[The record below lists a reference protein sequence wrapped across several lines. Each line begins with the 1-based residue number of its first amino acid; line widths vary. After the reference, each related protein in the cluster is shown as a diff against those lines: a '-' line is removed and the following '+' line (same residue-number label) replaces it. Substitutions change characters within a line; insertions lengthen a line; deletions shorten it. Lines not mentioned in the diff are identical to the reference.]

1 MMQKKWCMML
11 VFVIMSI
18 LLLSA
23 CGNKKNNANTEA
35 GIEITTAYEY
45 NSKENVTGE
54 TDLQIDKDMPV
65 IHTSENAG
73 GDILVDFYQP
83 CKGKLDNLPVDLM
96 NLADR
101 ENVAAWISDN
111 EKQDIIPAKLDDY
124 VNIYSYIHTFNISE
138 QDVRT
143 ALQGLMQADYLPEDL
158 AITEEDLTVLFSG
171 DKTAISKHFASEY
184 SIVIEE
190 NIYSPQWMYYHTEED
205 YQSAGI
211 TPEMILQKVELYSAI
226 PLSVNARNAFA
237 DKLSKYVG
245 EKVVFSTDILD
256 EFYGG
261 LHYDFE
267 GYYLDTGTEKFDV
280 EWLGTHTIQD
290 YARNGI
296 TTDMLEEFLEQI
308 SEFDESD
315 EYDWINSCLMRML
328 E

>member
-1 MMQKKWCMML
+1 MMQKKWHMML
-11 VFVIMSI
+11 FFII
-18 LLLSA
+18 LIITLLTA
-23 CGNKKNNANTEA
+23 CSNKKTTADAEEGT
-35 GIEITTAYEY
+35 EITTA
-45 NSKENVTGE
+45 NDFVENVSE
-54 TDLQIDKDMPV
+54 DINLKIDKDMPV
-65 IHTSENAG
+65 IRGEGAK
-73 GDILVDFYQP
+73 LVDFYQP
-83 CKGKLDNLPVDLM
+83 CKGKLDNLPVELM

-101 ENVAAWISDN
+101 ESVVAWIADS
-111 EKQDIIPAKLDDY
+111 EEQDIIPEKLDDY
-124 VNIYSYIHTFNISE
+124 VNIYSYIHTFHISE
-138 QDVRT
+138 ENVRT
-143 ALQGLMQADYLPEDL
+143 ALQGLMQADYLPEGL

-171 DKTAISKHFASEY
+171 DKTAISEHFASDY

-211 TPEMILQKVELYSAI
+211 TPEMILQKVEFYSAI
-226 PLSVNARNAFA
+226 PLSANARNAFA
-237 DKLSKYVG
+237 DKLSKYIG

-261 LHYDFE
+261 LYYDFE

-290 YARNGI
+290 YAKNGI

-315 EYDWINSCLMRML
+315 EYDWINSCLMRMS